1 MALLAPVTPEEQTL
15 SNLFT
20 ELTVIAD
27 RYKDDAVMVPAV
39 EQLGTAII
47 TLLNGDTGRIDQSY
61 LDKQVADTVL
71 RAGGDPNGL

>member
-15 SNLFT
+15 ANLFT

-27 RYKDDAVMVPAV
+27 RYHDDTVMVGAV
-39 EQLGTAII
+39 EQLGSAII
-47 TLLNGDTGRIDQSY
+47 TLTNGEVGRIDPSY
-61 LDKQVADTVL
+61 LNKQVHDTIM